1 MKGQVMNDIKLTRRG
16 KFVLWTIVLIA
27 VALFTYLT
35 RDVCWT
41 GSGYGSCI
49 ADLYDNRTGG
59 AK

>member
-1 MKGQVMNDIKLTRRG
+1 MNDIKLTRRG

-41 GSGYGSCI
+41 GSGYGSCT

-59 AK
+59 GL